1 MKASTTLLLLLIGI
15 FHFYPDYGY
24 AQTSDRQQARIQ
36 PTIIVIP
43 YTKQDEDIRT
53 VMEADIGRRVAVAKV
68 KEGFDNRGFTTV
80 DFVAALK
87 NIELNDVLTS
97 PDQSSVK
104 TAIIEASRAD
114 IFVEIEAFQETGSGE
129 ASRARIILTGYD
141 AFTSR
146 SLGTKTSTSVESK
159 ADFSSLVENALRRKD
174 RDTQIDMVEDFLN
187 VMQEKF
193 DDIVENGR
201 PIQVIFSISDNAV
214 YDFYTE
220 TASGDRISD
229 EIEFWLEENAYK
241 GNYADLRITKQRV
254 IADDVRIPLRLDNG
268 RPYRPTQFAREIR
281 KWFSRLD
288 VPSAGEIT
296 VEETIRGG
304 SLTISLQ

>member
-1 MKASTTLLLLLIGI
+1 MNMRTISLLLSFAAFSL
-15 FHFYPDYGY
+15 YTEYSY
-24 AQTSDRQQARIQ
+24 AQASDRQQARIQ

-53 VMEADIGRRVAVAKV
+53 VLEADIGRRVAIAKV

-87 NIELNDVLTS
+87 NIELNEVMTS
-97 PDQSSVK
+97 TDQTSIK

-114 IFVEIEAFQETGSGE
+114 IFVEIEAYQETGSGG
-129 ASRARIILTGYD
+129 ASKARIILTGYD

-146 SLGTKTSTSVESK
+146 SLGTKTSTSFESR

-174 RDTQIDMVEDFLN
+174 QDKQIDMIEDFLN

-201 PIQVIFSISDNAV
+201 PIQIIFSVSENAT
-214 YDFYTE
+214 YDFYTK
-220 TASGDRISD
+220 TASGDYISD
-229 EIEFWLEENAYK
+229 EIEFWLEKNAYR
-241 GNYADLRITKQRV
+241 GNYADLRITKERV
-254 IADDVRIPLRLDNG
+254 TADDVRIPLRLENG
-268 RPYRPTQFAREIR
+268 RAYRPSQFARDLR
-281 KWFSRLD
+281 RWFNSLN
-288 VPSAGEIT
+288 VPSVGEIT

-304 SLTISLQ
+304 SLLISLQ

>member
-1 MKASTTLLLLLIGI
+1 MLFLGTFS
-15 FHFYPDYGY
+15 FYPEYSY
-24 AQTSDRQQARIQ
+24 AQATDKQQARIQ

-53 VMEADIGRRVAVAKV
+53 VLEADIGRRVAVAKI

-87 NIELNDVLTS
+87 NADLNDVMTGTDQTS
-97 PDQSSVK
+97 IK
-104 TAIIEASRAD
+104 TAIIDASRAD
-114 IFVEIEAFQETGSGE
+114 IFVEIEAYQETGAGG
-129 ASRARIILTGYD
+129 ANKARIILKGYD

-146 SLGTKTSTSVESK
+146 SLGTKTSTSFESR

-201 PIQVIFSISDNAV
+201 PIQIIFSVSENAT
-214 YDFYTE
+214 YDFYAK
-220 TASGDRISD
+220 TASGDYISD
-229 EIEFWLEENAYK
+229 EIEFWLEKNAYR
-241 GNYADLRITKQRV
+241 GNYADLKITKERV
-254 IADDVRIPLRLDNG
+254 IAEDVRIPLRLDNG
-268 RPYRPTQFAREIR
+268 RAYRPSQFARDLR
-281 KWFSRLD
+281 RWFSGLN
-288 VPSAGEIT
+288 VPSVGRIT

-304 SLTISLQ
+304 SLLISLQ